1 MRYVDINKSY
11 HKIYFESCDEFEK
24 IRDICL
30 SEDNWLRN
38 NYTKENLV
46 IENHKGYCVVF
57 DSETHEPMVMG
68 GVFNDGRWPANIA
81 RILNRAYV
89 FPNLRRRSI
98 PQLIN
103 GYELLHHR
111 MIFPLIE
118 INNYDCYFVTMQNRD
133 KKPTK
138 RWWDIWKYTMNKAS
152 NNFWT
157 ESEGYV
163 QTYNNN
169 TQTCWQN
176 FVYHEYVPGT
186 FTLPVIT
193 QEEWN
198 SLEPG

>member
-1 MRYVDINKSY
+1 
-11 HKIYFESCDEFEK
+11 
-24 IRDICL
+24 
-30 SEDNWLRN
+30 
-38 NYTKENLV
+38 
-46 IENHKGYCVVF
+46 
-57 DSETHEPMVMG
+57 MVMG
-68 GVFNDGRWPANIA
+68 GVFNDGRWPSNIA

-103 GYELLHHR
+103 GYELLHHH
-111 MIFPLIE
+111 MIYPLIA

-138 RWWDIWKYTMNKAS
+138 RWWDIWRYTMNEAS

-157 ESEGYV
+157 ESSGYV
-163 QTYNNN
+163 QTYNINK
-169 TQTCWQN
+169 QTCWQN

-193 QEEWN
+193 QAEWN
-198 SLEPG
+198 LLEPG